1 MMQLLCNLVEE
12 EETEIEIET
21 NHLSFT
27 IQPYESRHL
36 RLDAKTT

>member
-1 MMQLLCNLVEE
+1 MQLLCNLVEE

-27 IQPYESRHL
+27 IQPYEI
-36 RLDAKTT
+36 KTFKIRR